1 MVLMKQDKCIKLN
14 KILSII
20 AVLTMIF
27 LFTGCAQKLPKPS
40 ENLNA
45 ILVIPAKVVNKTQI
59 ERKHDYIFN
68 FQSKPS
74 SGSWDESDSY
84 TDTELFSKA
93 LNLKQ
98 NGESLTIVFE
108 LPAGEHRLY
117 SITENP
123 INVINRNPETRRI
136 FHRPF
141 TLGKGKI
148 YIYPYRF
155 DYYQEFIGATKMFRS
170 SRKLKNLKKNELQSV
185 SNQLKQ
191 FENFESWTLQ
201 NIVADVKNDRT
212 LESKKPAEN
221 LYKST
226 QHLEL
231 DVGISSKYKLT
242 SERSWL
248 GLYGT
253 GESDL
258 EGNDIRFVYGAGNNV
273 SWGIRISS
281 HSGKDYTSSAY
292 YSITTNEFTPYVRYD
307 HALVENENFLLE
319 GQIAAGF
326 NLISTEID
334 HPSLDKETVSTL
346 GFMLE
351 PGIFTGMK
359 VQNKMLLGAGLNV
372 PLDSYKGNTNWLYQG
387 YSLNYNYTIKKSPV
401 IYIIFRF
408 PI

>member
-1 MVLMKQDKCIKLN
+1 MKQTSFLKMN
-14 KILSII
+14 KILSILS
-20 AVLTMIF
+20 VLNIIF
-27 LFTGCAQKLPKPS
+27 LFTGCVQKLPKPS
-40 ENLNA
+40 ENINA
-45 ILVIPAKVVNKTQI
+45 ILVIPAKVSNKTQM
-59 ERKHDYIFN
+59 ERKYDYVFN
-68 FQSKPS
+68 FQRKPS
-74 SGSWDESDSY
+74 TGSWDDGDSY
-84 TDTELFSKA
+84 SETELFSKG
-93 LNLKQ
+93 LTLKQ
-98 NGESLTIVFE
+98 NGESLTIVFD

-123 INVINRNPETRRI
+123 INVINDNPETKRI
-136 FHRPF
+136 RHRPF
-141 TLGKGKI
+141 TLGNGKI
-148 YIYPYRF
+148 YIYPYKF
-155 DYYQEFIGATKMFRS
+155 DYSQELLGTTRMFRS
-170 SRKLKNLKKNELQSV
+170 SRKLKNLKKNELYSV

-201 NIVADVKNDRT
+201 NIVAESKNV
-212 LESKKPAEN
+212 LNVEGKKPAES

-231 DVGISSKYKLT
+231 DVGINSKYQLT

-248 GLYGT
+248 GLHGS
-253 GESDL
+253 GEAEL
-258 EGNDIRFVYGAGNNV
+258 EGNDIRFVYGSGNNV

-281 HSGKDYTSSAY
+281 HSGKEYTSSAY

-307 HALVENENFLLE
+307 HALVENETFLLE

-359 VQNKMLLGAGLNV
+359 VQNKMLLGAGLKV
-372 PLDSYKGNTNWLYQG
+372 PLDSYEGSTNWLYQG

-401 IYIIFRF
+401 IYIIIRF
-408 PI
+408 SI

>member
-1 MVLMKQDKCIKLN
+1 MKQSLFLN
-14 KILSII
+14 LSKNLGII

-27 LFTGCAQKLPKPS
+27 LFTGCVQKLPKPS
-40 ENLNA
+40 ENINA
-45 ILVIPAKVVNKTQI
+45 ILVIPAKVVNKTQM
-59 ERKHDYIFN
+59 ERKYDYIFN
-68 FQSKPS
+68 FQSKPAT
-74 SGSWDESDSY
+74 GSWDESDSY
-84 TDTELFSKA
+84 SETELFSKG
-93 LNLKQ
+93 LTLKQ
-98 NGESLTIVFE
+98 NGESLTIVFD

-123 INVINRNPETRRI
+123 INVINDNPETKRI
-136 FHRPF
+136 RHRPF
-141 TLGKGKI
+141 TLGNGKI
-148 YIYPYRF
+148 YIYPYKF
-155 DYYQEFIGATKMFRS
+155 DYSQELIGTTRMFRS
-170 SRKLKNLKKNELQSV
+170 SRKLKNLKKNELYSV

-201 NIVADVKNDRT
+201 NIVAESKNV
-212 LESKKPAEN
+212 LNVEGKKPAES

-231 DVGISSKYKLT
+231 DVGINSKYQLT

-248 GLYGT
+248 GLYGS
-253 GESDL
+253 GEAEL

-281 HSGKDYTSSAY
+281 HSGKEYTSSAY

-307 HALVENENFLLE
+307 HALVENETFLLE

-372 PLDSYKGNTNWLYQG
+372 PLDSYEGSTNWLYQG

-401 IYIIFRF
+401 IYIIIRF
-408 PI
+408 SI

>member
-1 MVLMKQDKCIKLN
+1 MKQVNFIKLN

-45 ILVIPAKVVNKTQI
+45 ILVIQAKVVNKTQI

-68 FQSKPS
+68 FQSKQS

-84 TDTELFSKA
+84 TETELFSKA

-136 FHRPF
+136 GHLPF

-148 YIYPYRF
+148 YIYPYVF
-155 DYYQEFIGATKMFRS
+155 DYSQELVGTTKMFRS
-170 SRKLKNLKKNELQSV
+170 SRKLKTLKKNKLQSI

-201 NIVADVKNDRT
+201 NIVADAKNARTVKG
-212 LESKKPAEN
+212 KKPSES

-231 DVGISSKYKLT
+231 DVGINSKYKLT

-248 GLYGT
+248 GLYGN
-253 GESDL
+253 GEAEL
-258 EGNDIRFVYGAGNNV
+258 EGNDIRFVYGAGKNV

-281 HSGKDYTSSAY
+281 HSGKDYTSSSY
-292 YSITTNEFTPYVRYD
+292 YSIITNEFTPYVRYD
-307 HALVENENFLLE
+307 HTLVENENFILE

-359 VQNKMLLGAGLNV
+359 VQNQMLLGAGLNV
-372 PLDSYKGNTNWLYQG
+372 PLDSYKGNTNWLYQS
-387 YSLNYNYTIKKSPV
+387 YSLNYNYAIKKSPL
-401 IYIIFRF
+401 IYLIFRF
-408 PI
+408 SI

>member
-1 MVLMKQDKCIKLN
+1 MKQSLFLNLN
-14 KILSII
+14 KTLAIF

-27 LFTGCAQKLPKPS
+27 LFTGCVQKLPKPS
-40 ENLNA
+40 ENINA
-45 ILVIPAKVVNKTQI
+45 ILVIPAKVVNKTQM
-59 ERKHDYIFN
+59 ERKYDYIFN
-68 FQSKPS
+68 FQSKPAT
-74 SGSWDESDSY
+74 GSWDESDSY
-84 TDTELFSKA
+84 SETELFSKG
-93 LNLKQ
+93 LTLKQ

-123 INVINRNPETRRI
+123 INVINDNPETRRI
-136 FHRPF
+136 QHRPF
-141 TLGKGKI
+141 TLGNGKI
-148 YIYPYRF
+148 YIYPYKF
-155 DYYQEFIGATKMFRS
+155 DYSQELLGTTRMFRS
-170 SRKLKNLKKNELQSV
+170 SRKLKTLKKNELYSV

-201 NIVADVKNDRT
+201 NIVADSKNV
-212 LESKKPAEN
+212 LNVEGKKPAES

-231 DVGISSKYKLT
+231 DVGINSKYQLT

-248 GLYGT
+248 GLYGS
-253 GESDL
+253 GEAEL

-281 HSGKDYTSSAY
+281 HSGKEFTSSAY

-372 PLDSYKGNTNWLYQG
+372 PLDSYEGSTNWLYQG

-401 IYIIFRF
+401 IYLIFRF
-408 PI
+408 SI

>member
-1 MVLMKQDKCIKLN
+1 MKQEKCIKLN

-59 ERKHDYIFN
+59 ERKYDYIFN

-84 TDTELFSKA
+84 SETELFSKGA
-93 LNLKQ
+93 NLKQ
-98 NGESLTIVFE
+98 NGESLTIVIE

-123 INVINRNPETRRI
+123 INVINKNPETRRI
-136 FHRPF
+136 RHRPF

-148 YIYPYRF
+148 YIYPYMF
-155 DYYQEFIGATKMFRS
+155 HYSQELFGTTKIFRS
-170 SRKLKNLKKNELQSV
+170 SRKLKTLKKNDLQSI

-191 FENFESWTLQ
+191 FKNFESWTLQ
-201 NIVADVKNDRT
+201 NIVADVTKARP
-212 LESKKPAEN
+212 LESTKSSES
-221 LYKST
+221 LYQST

-231 DVGISSKYKLT
+231 DVGINSKYKLT
-242 SERSWL
+242 SEISWL
-248 GLYGT
+248 GSYGT
-253 GESDL
+253 GEAEL

-307 HALVENENFLLE
+307 HALVENDNFLLE

-334 HPSLDKETVSTL
+334 HPSLDKGTVSTL

-351 PGIFTGMK
+351 PGLFTGMK
-359 VQNKMLLGAGLNV
+359 IQNQMLLGAGLNV
-372 PLDSYKGNTNWLYQG
+372 PLDSYKGSTNWFYQG

-401 IYIIFRF
+401 IYLIFRF
-408 PI
+408 SI

>member
-1 MVLMKQDKCIKLN
+1 MKRSLFLNLN
-14 KILSII
+14 KALGII

-27 LFTGCAQKLPKPS
+27 IFTGCVQKLPKPS
-40 ENLNA
+40 ENINA
-45 ILVIPAKVVNKTQI
+45 ILVIPAKVSNKTQM
-59 ERKHDYIFN
+59 ERKYDYVFN
-68 FQSKPS
+68 FQSKPAT
-74 SGSWDESDSY
+74 GSWDEGDSY
-84 TDTELFSKA
+84 SENELFSKG
-93 LNLKQ
+93 LILKQ

-123 INVINRNPETRRI
+123 VNVVNDNPETRRI
-136 FHRPF
+136 RHRPF
-141 TLGKGKI
+141 TLGNGKI
-148 YIYPYRF
+148 YIYPYMF
-155 DYYQEFIGATKMFRS
+155 DFYQELLGTTRMFRS
-170 SRKLKNLKKNELQSV
+170 SRKLKTLKKNKLQSI
-185 SNQLKQ
+185 SNKLKQ
-191 FENFESWTLQ
+191 FENFESWELQ
-201 NIVADVKNDRT
+201 NIIA
-212 LESKKPAEN
+212 ESKNLLTVEGKNPAESF
-221 LYKST
+221 YKST

-231 DVGISSKYKLT
+231 DVGINSKYQLT

-248 GLYGT
+248 GLYGR
-253 GESDL
+253 GEAEL

-273 SWGIRISS
+273 QWGIRFSS
-281 HSGKDYTSSAY
+281 HSGKDYTSSSY
-292 YSITTNEFTPYVRYD
+292 YSITTNEFTPYVKFG
-307 HALVENENFLLE
+307 HSILENQNFLLE

-334 HPSLDKETVSTL
+334 NPSLNKEKASSL

-372 PLDSYKGNTNWLYQG
+372 PLDSYKGNTNWLYRG

-408 PI
+408 YI

>member
-1 MVLMKQDKCIKLN
+1 MKKVNFIKLN

-20 AVLTMIF
+20 AVFSMIF

-40 ENLNA
+40 EKLNA
-45 ILVIPAKVVNKTQI
+45 ILVIQAKVVNKTQM
-59 ERKHDYIFN
+59 ERKYDYVFN

-84 TDTELFSKA
+84 TETELFSKG
-93 LNLKQ
+93 LTLKQ

-123 INVINRNPETRRI
+123 LNVINDNPETKRI
-136 FHRPF
+136 RHRPF

-148 YIYPYRF
+148 YIYPYIF
-155 DYYQEFIGATKMFRS
+155 DYYQEFIGTTKMFRS
-170 SRKLKNLKKNELQSV
+170 SRKLKNLKKNKLQSV

-201 NIVADVKNDRT
+201 NIVADVKNDLT
-212 LESKKPAEN
+212 VESKKPAES

-231 DVGISSKYKLT
+231 DVGISSKYTLT

-248 GLYGT
+248 GLYGN
-253 GESDL
+253 GEADL

-281 HSGKDYTSSAY
+281 HSGKDYTSSSY

-319 GQIAAGF
+319 GQISAGF

-334 HPSLDKETVSTL
+334 HSSLDKETVSTL

-401 IYIIFRF
+401 IYLIFRF
-408 PI
+408 SI